1 MYPMP
6 VGNFARAG
14 TRTLLVVW
22 AMPGFVEK
30 DHLSFQ
36 SISKICL
43 FLLRELIS
51 QFFLF
56 FES

>member
-1 MYPMP
+1 MYPLP
-6 VGNFARAG
+6 VGKFTRAG
-14 TRTLLVVW
+14 TLTLLVVW

-36 SISKICL
+36 SMSKICL
-43 FLLRELIS
+43 FLTRELIS

-56 FES
+56 FGS